1 LFFPEKRIFQPYGLV
16 IGFLPEVLMNL
27 FEKQSRLN
35 QLFTQSPVNAAY
47 LAGSLSTRTSFGH
60 LTDVDIAIL
69 LMEQIKSDQFLDY
82 QLYFFSELAK
92 RLESDNIDVVIL
104 NQASLLLKLQVIKY
118 GQILFSRDEKLRVS
132 FETKA
137 VMDYLDFKKFD
148 EIQNQALSRRLYG
161 QILPVDKDLLH
172 RHLKQLREAVVILQD
187 LGKTQREEFTTDYRI
202 YGLAE
207 RYLQIAIEA
216 CLQVCGILVASL
228 GLRRPEGYHELLSI
242 VATQRII
249 PQALAYR
256 LEVLTNMR
264 DALVHDAGTLNRDLL
279 YDHIQQRLGDF
290 EAFAATVEEKLSQ

>member
-1 LFFPEKRIFQPYGLV
+1 
-16 IGFLPEVLMNL
+16 MNL

-47 LAGSLSTRTSFGH
+47 LAGSLSNRTSFGH

-92 RLESDNIDVVIL
+92 RLESENIDVVIL

-118 GQILFSRDEKLRVS
+118 GQILFSRDEKQRVS

-148 EIQNQALSRRLYG
+148 EIQNQALGRRLYG
-161 QILPVDKDLLH
+161 QVLPVDKELLQ
-172 RHLKQLREAVVILQD
+172 RHLKQLREAIVILRD
-187 LGKTQREEFTTDYRI
+187 LGKSPREEFSEDFHI
-202 YGLAE
+202 FGLAE

-216 CLQVCGILVASL
+216 CLRICGILVASL
-228 GLRRPEGYHELLSI
+228 GLRKPEGYHELLSI
-242 VATQRII
+242 VATQNLI
-249 PQALAYR
+249 PRQLSYR
-256 LEVLTNMR
+256 LEVLTNLR
-264 DALVHDAGTLNRDLL
+264 DALVHDPGSLNPDLL
-279 YDHIQQRLGDF
+279 YEHIQQRLEDF
-290 EAFAATVEEKLSQ
+290 ETFAAAVEEKQLP

>member
-1 LFFPEKRIFQPYGLV
+1 
-16 IGFLPEVLMNL
+16 MNL
-27 FEKQSRLN
+27 FEKQSQLN

-69 LMEQIKSDQFLDY
+69 LMQQIKSDQFLDY

-137 VMDYLDFKKFD
+137 IMDYLDFKKFD
-148 EIQNQALSRRLYG
+148 EIQNRALSRRLYG
-161 QILPVDKDLLH
+161 QVLPVDKELLQS
-172 RHLKQLREAVVILQD
+172 HLKQLREAVSILHD
-187 LGKTQREEFTTDYRI
+187 LGKTQREEFTTDYHI

-216 CLQVCGILVASL
+216 CLQICGILVASL

-242 VATQRII
+242 LAAQQII
-249 PQALAYR
+249 PNPLAYR
-256 LEVLTNMR
+256 LEVLTNLR
-264 DALVHDAGTLNRDLL
+264 DVLVHDSSKLNHDLL
-279 YDHIQQRLGDF
+279 YDYIQQRIDDL
-290 EAFAATVEEKLSQ
+290 EVFAETVEERQPE

>member
-1 LFFPEKRIFQPYGLV
+1 
-16 IGFLPEVLMNL
+16 MNL
-27 FEKQSRLN
+27 FEKQSKLN

-92 RLESDNIDVVIL
+92 RLESDSIDVVIL

-118 GQILFSRDEKLRVS
+118 GQILFSRDEKLRVA

-137 VMDYLDFKKFD
+137 VMDYLDFKKYD
-148 EIQNQALSRRLYG
+148 DIQNQALSRRLYG
-161 QILPVDKDLLH
+161 QVLPVDTELIQ
-172 RHLKQLREAVVILQD
+172 RHLKQLREALIILRD
-187 LGKTQREEFTTDYRI
+187 LGKTKREEFTTDYRI
-202 YGLAE
+202 FGLAE

-216 CLQVCGILVASL
+216 CLQICGILVASL

-242 VATQRII
+242 IAAQQIVSQ
-249 PQALAYR
+249 PLAYR
-256 LEVLTNMR
+256 LEVLTNLR
-264 DALVHDAGTLNRDLL
+264 DALVHDASTLNHDLL
-279 YDHIQQRLGDF
+279 YDHIQQRLGDL
-290 EAFAATVEEKLSQ
+290 EAFASTIEEKQAK

>member
-1 LFFPEKRIFQPYGLV
+1 
-16 IGFLPEVLMNL
+16 MNL

-35 QLFTQSPVNAAY
+35 QLFAQSPVNAAY
-47 LAGSLSTRTSFGH
+47 LAGSLSNRTSFGH

-104 NQASLLLKLQVIKY
+104 NQASMLLKLQVIKY
-118 GQILFSRDEKLRVS
+118 GQILFSRDEKQRVS

-148 EIQNQALSRRLYG
+148 EIQNQALGRRLYG
-161 QILPVDKDLLH
+161 QVLPVDKELLQ
-172 RHLKQLREAVVILQD
+172 RHLKQLRESIVILRD
-187 LGKTQREEFTTDYRI
+187 LGRTPRAEFIADFHV

-207 RYLQIAIEA
+207 RYLQVAIEE
-216 CLQVCGILVASL
+216 CLRVCGVLVASL

-242 VATQRII
+242 VAAQHLI
-249 PQALAYR
+249 PQPLSYR
-256 LEVLTNMR
+256 LEVLTNLR
-264 DALVHDAGTLNRDLL
+264 DALVHDPGTLNRDLL
-279 YDHIQQRLGDF
+279 YDHIQQRLEDF
-290 EAFAATVEEKLSQ
+290 EAFAVAVEEKQKT

>member
-1 LFFPEKRIFQPYGLV
+1 
-16 IGFLPEVLMNL
+16 MNL

-47 LAGSLSTRTSFGH
+47 LAGSLSSRTSFGH

-92 RLESDNIDVVIL
+92 RLESDSIDVVIL

-118 GQILFSRDEKLRVS
+118 GQILFSRDEKQRVS

-148 EIQNQALSRRLYG
+148 DIQNQALSRRLYG
-161 QILPVDKDLLH
+161 QMLPIDKELVQ
-172 RHLKQLREAVVILQD
+172 RHLKQLRESVHILRG
-187 LGKTQREEFTTDYRI
+187 LGQTEREEFTADYHI

-207 RYLQIAIEA
+207 RYLQLAIEA
-216 CLQVCGILVASL
+216 CLQICGILIASF

-242 VATQRII
+242 VASRHII
-249 PQALAYR
+249 PSILAYR
-256 LEVLTNMR
+256 LEILTNLR
-264 DALVHDAGTLNRDLL
+264 DTLVHDPGTLNHDLL
-279 YDHIQQRLGDF
+279 YDHIQQRLDDL
-290 EAFAATVEEKLSQ
+290 EAFADTVEEKQAR

>member
-1 LFFPEKRIFQPYGLV
+1 
-16 IGFLPEVLMNL
+16 MNL

-47 LAGSLSTRTSFGH
+47 LAGSLSNRTSFGH

-92 RLESDNIDVVIL
+92 RLESENIDVVIL

-118 GQILFSRDEKLRVS
+118 GQILFSRDEKQRVS

-148 EIQNQALSRRLYG
+148 EIQNQALGRRLYG
-161 QILPVDKDLLH
+161 QILPVDKELLQ
-172 RHLKQLREAVVILQD
+172 RHLKQLHEAIVILRD
-187 LGKTQREEFTTDYRI
+187 LGKAPREEFTGDFHI
-202 YGLAE
+202 FGLAE

-216 CLQVCGILVASL
+216 CLRICGILVASL
-228 GLRRPEGYHELLSI
+228 GLRKPEGYHELLSI
-242 VATQRII
+242 IATQNLI
-249 PQALAYR
+249 PRQLSYR
-256 LEVLTNMR
+256 LEVLTNLR
-264 DALVHDAGTLNRDLL
+264 DALVHEPGSLDPDLL
-279 YDHIQQRLGDF
+279 YEHIQQRLEDF
-290 EAFAATVEEKLSQ
+290 EAFAAAVEEKQ